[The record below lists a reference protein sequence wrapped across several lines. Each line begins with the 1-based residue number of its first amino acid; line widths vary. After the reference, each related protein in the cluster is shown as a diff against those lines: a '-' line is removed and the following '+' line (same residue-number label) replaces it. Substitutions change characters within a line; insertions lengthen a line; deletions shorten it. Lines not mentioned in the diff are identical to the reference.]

1 MIVAGT
7 RPEAVKIAPV
17 IWWLNRLGVNYVF
30 VWSGQHHDYEMSQIF
45 FDQLQL
51 PEPDEYL
58 NLGIG
63 AHDVARQM
71 AILLQ
76 EITDVAK
83 RQDPK
88 LIYALGD
95 TNTTLASALA
105 SVYANKPF
113 VHDEAGMRSFDDSML
128 EEVNR
133 RVADAVAN
141 IRLAPTKIA
150 VLNLLYEG
158 IPQSTIRLVG
168 STAVDTLLYTLSRNL
183 LKNEVFDNYHVS
195 PSQYLLFTIH
205 RRENLTKVRLHRIT
219 SILMEVARRLPD
231 HKIIFPVHPHTK
243 KRIEEEG
250 LTEKFNHYNNIQLV
264 KPLGYFEFISLLK
277 CARVVVTDS
286 GGVQEEA
293 FVLGKRIVTL
303 RKTTEWPETVIL
315 SYNCLVDPD
324 DINEAVNVIIKSVD
338 LPEPSPPQLSTC
350 PLGDGKAGRRIA
362 KLLQLLSE
370 AGIMRGLE
378 ISKYPLTHLVAR
390 FSARHQASKIDYLT
404 TIYRESN
411 HLDRGPITGEDLMTD
426 KELLRFIKV
435 DWAKVDK
442 SMEGL

>member
-1 MIVAGT
+1 
-7 RPEAVKIAPV
+7 
-17 IWWLNRLGVNYVF
+17 
-30 VWSGQHHDYEMSQIF
+30 
-45 FDQLQL
+45 
-51 PEPDEYL
+51 
-58 NLGIG
+58 
-63 AHDVARQM
+63 
-71 AILLQ
+71 
-76 EITDVAK
+76 
-83 RQDPK
+83 
-88 LIYALGD
+88 
-95 TNTTLASALA
+95 
-105 SVYANKPF
+105 
-113 VHDEAGMRSFDDSML
+113 
-128 EEVNR
+128 
-133 RVADAVAN
+133 
-141 IRLAPTKIA
+141 
-150 VLNLLYEG
+150 
-158 IPQSTIRLVG
+158 
-168 STAVDTLLYTLSRNL
+168 
-183 LKNEVFDNYHVS
+183 
-195 PSQYLLFTIH
+195 
-205 RRENLTKVRLHRIT
+205 
-219 SILMEVARRLPD
+219 MEVARRLPD
-231 HKIIFPVHPHTK
+231 YKIIFPVHPHTK

-338 LPEPSPPQLSTC
+338 LPEPNPPQLSTC

-370 AGIMRGLE
+370 AGIMRGIRNKQVPPNTLG
-378 ISKYPLTHLVAR
+378 SKV
-390 FSARHQASKIDYLT
+390 FSSTSSIKNRLLDYYL
-404 TIYRESN
+404 RESN
-411 HLDRGPITGEDLMTD
+411 HLDRGPITGKDLMTD